1 MDLKTSQALKA
12 FKKEAGQINHML
24 ITLYVGLDGIISHN
38 LSLNPSLHTSWN
50 PESKEASV
58 DRSRIFVRK
67 ATIAWLVDCI
77 DMYLKLINQAP
88 LLLLPSEIKNIF
100 DGEEYSR
107 SVHKR
112 VKYINSHFGL
122 IVAETA
128 FIDLLICWRNKMVH
142 YDADNNITSDNRQLL
157 LDNKCSIS
165 KDFCGLDIVAVLE
178 HFDENIVP
186 TFKEVTSL
194 VRATINYIYQ
204 LDGILINQLD
214 LKSYADRIIIHYL
227 REGKPKEKENTN
239 PRINNVF
246 SKGDSAKLRTIKQI
260 LKQNG
265 FFESESTNEVDEFCA
280 MIAQLDY
287 RTVSEYLKNGSFLTQ

>member
-12 FKKEAGQINHML
+12 FKKESGQINHML
-24 ITLYVGLDGIISHN
+24 ITLYVGLDGIVSHN
-38 LSLNPSLHTSWN
+38 LSLNPNLHTSWN
-50 PESKEASV
+50 PKSKESSV

-67 ATIAWLVDCI
+67 ATITWLVDCI

-88 LLLLPSEIKNIF
+88 LLLLPSEIKHAI

-107 SVHKR
+107 SIYKR
-112 VKYINSHFGL
+112 VQYLNSQFDL
-122 IVAETA
+122 TVVETA
-128 FIDLLICWRNKMVH
+128 LIDLLICWRNKMVH
-142 YDADNNITSDNRQLL
+142 YDAENDITADNRQLL
-157 LDNKCSIS
+157 LANKCIIL
-165 KDFCGLDIVAVLE
+165 KGFCGLDIVAVLK

-204 LDGILINQLD
+204 LDNILINQLD

-227 REGKPKEKENTN
+227 REGKSKENEN
-239 PRINNVF
+239 INHRINNIF
-246 SKGDSAKLRTIKQI
+246 SKDDSTKLRTIKQI

-265 FFESESTNEVDEFCA
+265 FMESEVTNEVDEFCE

-287 RTVSEYLKNGSFLTQ
+287 RTAFECLKNGSFLTQ